1 MDRVDVVIVGG
12 GQAGLAVSHELS
24 QAGVDHVVLER
35 DRVGHTWRGRWD
47 SFCLVTPN
55 WSLRLPGHHYDGAD
69 PDGFLPRDDIVTYLA
84 GYAASFG
91 APVREGVEVH
101 SVAAAPGDGF
111 LVRTS
116 DGELHTRAVVACTGP
131 YARAHRPPGARSLP
145 VELAKLDVA
154 DYRNPGALPPGAV
167 LVVGCGQ
174 SGAQLAEELHEA
186 GREVVL
192 ACGRAP
198 WAPRRLGG
206 RDIVWWALESGF
218 LDQPPTVLPSPAA
231 RLAANILATGHG
243 GGHDLHLRT
252 LAAMGVTLVGH
263 FLGADNSQARFAPDL
278 GDSLAWGDE
287 RYGQLVG
294 LIHKVV
300 DERGLAPFDIPEP
313 GPFDARAPEWLSLAG
328 FGAVVFSGGFR
339 PDYGAWLPWPE
350 AFDEFGFPL
359 QQDGASTVVDGLYFA
374 GGHFQRKRKSATLLG
389 VGEDAA
395 IVASAIAA
403 SAR

>member
-1 MDRVDVVIVGG
+1 MDRVNVVIVGG

-24 QAGVDHVVLER
+24 QAGADHVVLER

-69 PDGFLPRDDIVTYLA
+69 PDGFLPKHDIVTYLA

-101 SVAAAPGDGF
+101 SVTAAPGDGF
-111 LVRTS
+111 LVHTS

-145 VELAKLDVA
+145 VELAQLDVA

-206 RDIVWWALESGF
+206 RDIVWWGLESGF
-218 LDQPPTVLPSPAA
+218 LDQPPTTLPSPAA
-231 RLAANILATGHG
+231 RLAANILATGRG
-243 GGHDLHLRT
+243 GGHDLHLR
-252 LAAMGVTLVGH
+252 
-263 FLGADNSQARFAPDL
+263 S
-278 GDSLAWGDE
+278 
-287 RYGQLVG
+287 
-294 LIHKVV
+294 
-300 DERGLAPFDIPEP
+300 
-313 GPFDARAPEWLSLAG
+313 
-328 FGAVVFSGGFR
+328 GFR

-374 GGHFQRKRKSATLLG
+374 GGHFQRKRMSATLIG

-395 IVASAIAA
+395 IVAAAIAA